1 MFNNDDDKK
10 QTKKPG
16 FNAQAFKHAISMIES
31 SGGKFLDNKNSSAA
45 GKYHFLYNSIKNDPS
60 MKGISK
66 QEFMNRPELQE
77 SIMDK
82 AINGELENY
91 PYGESYANKL
101 QERYN
106 SKYNVNELSAL
117 VHFLGPNNT
126 RKFLKDPDSFNVPGK
141 TNSTGQEYINKFQG
155 FFNQYNIDNQVAP
168 EVKPKPVSQYGS
180 PSPQRRREDY
190 PTQPIDN
197 TRVAMKKPMIDMSV
211 PENPSQNIYDM
222 DLNGTNAETEANINS
237 FKQGGDLNSQNSVK
251 DLVTIFE
258 GGGSHKENPLGGI
271 PQGTGS
277 NGKPNLV
284 EEGETKWNDYIFSN
298 AYDMEGNYTGQD
310 GSKSNVFK
318 KGGMLKRADG
328 SYSKRGLWD
337 NIRAKKGSGKKPT
350 SDMLKQERKI
360 NSKEEGGSLIDPTD
374 PPVEK
379 NPLLNNLETIKDP
392 LSFLDN
398 KDISSNN
405 APSIKKPL
413 EVLDSSNKGSVAI
426 DDQRNKYMKYDAGL
440 GVLQNPTQ
448 SVDFDSLITKDVH
461 EYVDGNTSVGET
473 GGGEARQ
480 FLERYNDPITRK
492 RMKAQAGFTDED
504 IDNMIIRG
512 LKAEKHSGGNS
523 PGSNADT
530 WVNPSTGKD
539 QIFFSKDHLH
549 NKSLETHER
558 LHASKMDDEMG
569 VVLQK
574 VLGSAHDQNR
584 KSTRDGK
591 GYVPSRIKDYLDR
604 PGETY
609 GNFAGFR
616 EELGLKP
623 GEQIDVPTLQRLIK
637 SKKINSN
644 FSNVFDDDKI
654 VEALNTIAYQ
664 GDSNNK
670 EYRLS

>member
-1 MFNNDDDKK
+1 MFNNDDNKK
-10 QTKKPG
+10 KTKKPG
-16 FNAQAFKHAISMIES
+16 FNAQAFKHAISMVES
-31 SGGKFLDNKNSSAA
+31 SGGKFLKNKNSSAA

-82 AINGELENY
+82 ALNGELENY

-126 RKFLKDPDSFNVPGK
+126 RKFLKDPNSFNVPGK

-155 FFNQYNIDNQVAP
+155 FFDQYNIDNQVAP
-168 EVKPKPVSQYGS
+168 EVQPAPFSQYGS

-211 PENPSQNIYDM
+211 LEDPGQNIYDM

-237 FKQGGDLNSQNSVK
+237 FKQGGDLDSRSSVK

-310 GSKSNVFK
+310 GSRSNVFK
-318 KGGMLKRADG
+318 
-328 SYSKRGLWD
+328 
-337 NIRAKKGSGKKPT
+337 
-350 SDMLKQERKI
+350 
-360 NSKEEGGSLIDPTD
+360 EGGNLTEPDP
-374 PPVEK
+374 
-379 NPLLNNLETIKDP
+379 KDP
-392 LSFLDN
+392 KKLSPMAPVAPKPADNNVLSFLDN
-398 KDISSNN
+398 EYFPK
-405 APSIKKPL
+405 PKVEKKPL
-413 EVLDSSNKGSVAI
+413 MVVDDLFAPMSEMNKIEEERKKEFGEDNGFSYVKKIELGKERYKGERAEHV
-426 DDQRNKYMKYDAGL
+426 KYDNL
-440 GVLQNPTQ
+440 VEENPKKGIN
-448 SVDFDSLITKDVH
+448 FNSLLKNANNVYTWNDKTNTHDITP
-461 EYVDGNTSVGET
+461 T
-473 GGGEARQ
+473 GGGAANA
-480 FLERYNDPITRK
+480 FLDHYNHPITRK
-492 RMKAQAGFTDED
+492 RLKEQIPGIDNER
-504 IDNMIIRG
+504 IDNMLIKG
-512 LKAEKHSGGNS
+512 LKAEKHSGGA
-523 PGSNADT
+523 PDDAYAAYWRMGE
-530 WVNPSTGKD
+530 KD
-539 QIFFSKDHLH
+539 QIFFRKSHL
-549 NKSLETHER
+549 NNDATELHER
-558 LHASKMDDEMG
+558 VHASKMDDPLG
-569 VVLQK
+569 VELQK
-574 VLGSAHDQNR
+574 ILGTDAGPIGRGGVYNTIE
-584 KSTRDGK
+584 TR
-591 GYVPSRIKDYLDR
+591 RYLNK

-609 GNFAGFR
+609 ANFAGFR
-616 EELGLKP
+616 QELGMKP
-623 GEQIDVPTLQRLIK
+623 GEQIDEKRMRQIMK
-637 SKKINSN
+637 DKKIESN
-644 FSNVFDDDKI
+644 FSNTYDDAKI
-654 VEALNTIAYQ
+654 VKALNTIAYQ
-664 GDSNNK
+664 ENNNNK